1 LKQFSAFL
9 APVSKRVSKEISV
22 TELAQDIL
30 IANGY
35 MAIKG
40 EPVTKIDPK
49 NTALATVVSNLAY
62 YGYALNK
69 TALAALASLDELE
82 LEAFWDDTKPVL
94 AELSKENRSID
105 KFVVFKNF
113 PREVLDMEDAEY
125 TMRQVLIY
133 NGLPYD
139 AVAEKAEPRAPLGDI
154 KRLKV
159 LSLADERTGDRIFSD
174 LMSLNNRWSDN
185 QIVWAKRLIGLRNV
199 LDLDDFGFKENGIAL
214 IVEHFDTKEF
224 RVSTGTDV
232 LRLAA
237 GLSEADVS
245 LRTKPKFRSFNRPER
260 RKLLAM
266 MDASKNLADDF
277 AARPEQFKRLLERL
291 RPGDY
296 AFDNVKAAYDGL
308 YNKSVRSFSALVDPQ
323 EPVEE
328 TLDIVATRPGEFLR
342 RFHHFYDLFGSTAAE
357 RMVGVLDKLTSRQLV
372 NFRAYLGSINSR
384 STLIYP
390 PKANWARAQIAQ
402 NKKGKIAEHDLKMLD
417 DAIGE
422 ELRSRME
429 KAFPEGI
436 ALGEDTDR
444 VKLQTNDQKLAEYGR
459 GTRFPIPDD
468 VNYIR
473 TASFWQMS
481 VHGWF
486 DNGWNFFDENWKSM
500 GVCSWEFDHSKF
512 KSGAAVF
519 SGDPMNSGN
528 SEGKATQLI
537 DLYLDQLK
545 AKGVRYA
552 VWNILCYSR
561 IKFSDTDGEVMGL
574 LQWGDQP
581 NKGKLITPSLC
592 QMVFPLK
599 ADAMASFIAYV
610 DVETREL
617 VYMDAPLRADVSGAS
632 HNGKALETVM
642 PAYVEYL
649 ESLPTVR
656 DLLRDAPEGDMP
668 VLFSDRDVAIEADR
682 AFVFRPENAE
692 NSYDRVSVA
701 DLLKI
706 AE

>member
-1 LKQFSAFL
+1 VNLD
-9 APVSKRVSKEISV
+9 
-22 TELAQDIL
+22 QDIL
-30 IANGY
+30 VANGY
-35 MAIKG
+35 VAIAG
-40 EPVTKIDPK
+40 TPTTEINP
-49 NTALATVVSNLAY
+49 NNAELATVVSNLAY
-62 YGYALNK
+62 YGYTLDK
-69 TALAALASLDELE
+69 TALATLASLNSGDLAD
-82 LEAFWDDTKPVL
+82 LWVKLKDVL
-94 AELSKENRSID
+94 AELTKENRSMD
-105 KFVVFKNF
+105 KFVVYKNF
-113 PREVLDMEDAEY
+113 PREVLDMEEGQYAL
-125 TMRQVLIY
+125 RQIMIY
-133 NGLPYD
+133 HGFPYA
-139 AVAEKAEPRAPLGDI
+139 AVAEEAEPRAPLGDI

-159 LSLADERTGDRIFSD
+159 LALAAADTPARIFGN
-174 LMSLNNRWSDN
+174 LMGLNNRWSDN
-185 QIVWAKRLIGLRNV
+185 QKVWAEKLIGQRNV
-199 LDLDDFGFKENGIAL
+199 IDLDDFGFKENGIAL
-214 IVEHFDTKEF
+214 IAKHFETKEVS
-224 RVSTGTDV
+224 VSTGTDV

-237 GLSEADVS
+237 ALSDADIS
-245 LRTKPKFRSFNRPER
+245 LREKTKLRSFKRPER

-266 MDASKNLADDF
+266 LEESNNLADDF
-277 AARPEQFKRLLERL
+277 ANRPEQFKRLLERL

-296 AFDNVKAAYDGL
+296 NFEKVKTAYDGL
-308 YNKSVRSFSALVDPQ
+308 YNKSVKPFSALVDPQ
-323 EPVEE
+323 EPVAE

-342 RFHHFYDLFGSTAAE
+342 RFHHFYDLFGSEAAG
-357 RMVGVLDKLTSRQLV
+357 RMMLVLDKLTTRQLV
-372 NFRAYLGSINSR
+372 NFRAYLGSINTR
-384 STLIYP
+384 ATLIYP
-390 PKANWARAQIAQ
+390 PKANWARAQVAQ
-402 NKKGKIAEHDLKMLD
+402 NKKGKITDDDLILLD
-417 DAIGE
+417 GAIGE
-422 ELRSRME
+422 ELCSRME

-468 VNYIR
+468 VNFIR

-486 DNGWNFFDENWKSM
+486 DNGWNFFDEKWKSM
-500 GVCSWEFDHSKF
+500 GVCSWEGQCSKF
-512 KSGAAVF
+512 KGGAAVF
-519 SGDPMNSGN
+519 SGDPMNSSN
-528 SEGKATQLI
+528 EEGKATQLI

-561 IKFSDTDGEVMGL
+561 IKFSDASGEVMGL
-574 LQWGDQP
+574 LQWGDKP
-581 NKGKLITPSLC
+581 NKGKLIEPSRC

-617 VYMDAPLRADVSGAS
+617 VYMDAPLRANVTGAS
-632 HNGKALETVM
+632 RNEETLGTMM

-692 NSYDRVSVA
+692 NSFSRVSVA
-701 DLLKI
+701 DL
-706 AE
+706 AAV